1 MALRPSGRRDYLYPG
16 HDRTPAAM
24 ALEAIPQAL
33 WFFLPAFVANPMAVV
48 FGGGRPIDFSRTL
61 RDGQRLFGDGKTWR
75 GLVGGTLSG
84 AFLGLLLTVPFNLFA
99 PNSTWSFGSDGLAFA
114 ASGVLAFGALLGDLA
129 GAFLKRRMHKPRGA
143 KAPVLDQYD
152 FVVGAL
158 LMSLTIYEWSVPRFF
173 SGDAFLGLLA
183 IILITPALHRAVN
196 VIGFRIGQKREP
208 W

>member
-1 MALRPSGRRDYLYPG
+1 
-16 HDRTPAAM
+16 M

-48 FGGGRPIDFSRTL
+48 FGGGTPIDFGRTL
-61 RDGQRLFGDGKTWR
+61 GDRERLFGDGKTWR
-75 GLVGGTLSG
+75 GLLGGTFAG
-84 AFLGLLLTVPFNLFA
+84 AFLGSLLTVPFNLFA
-99 PNSTWSFGSDGLAFA
+99 PTSTWSFGSVGAAFG
-114 ASGVLAFGALLGDLA
+114 ASAVLAFGALLGDLA

-158 LMSLTIYEWSVPRFF
+158 ILSLTIPGWSVPRFF
-173 SGDAFLGLLA
+173 SGDALLGLVA

-196 VIGFRIGQKREP
+196 VIGFRIGQKQEP

>member
-1 MALRPSGRRDYLYPG
+1 LGVRWGYLYP
-16 HDRTPAAM
+16 RTSPSAISVVF
-24 ALEAIPQAL
+24 EAIPQAL

-48 FGGGRPIDFSRTL
+48 FGGGPPIDFGRTL
-61 RDGQRLFGDGKTWR
+61 GDRERLFGDGKTWR
-75 GLVGGTLSG
+75 GLAGGTLSG
-84 AFLGLLLTVPFNLFA
+84 AFLGLLLTAPFNLFA
-99 PNSTWSFGSDGLAFA
+99 PNSTWSFGPVGVAFG
-114 ASGVLAFGALLGDLA
+114 ASAVLAFGALLGDLA

-158 LMSLTIYEWSVPRFF
+158 LLSLTNPGWSVPRFY
-173 SGDAFLGLLA
+173 SGDALLGLVA

-196 VIGFRIGQKREP
+196 VIGFRIGQKQEP